1 MGIPA
6 TIANAVQTT
15 QTWLNELCDNG
26 ELADTSEA
34 VAVLRSVLHQL
45 RDHLTLKDA
54 VDLSAQL
61 STLPPQQRAALEHD
75 RGAAGSRH
83 RRIDLETFPECRA
96 NGTCR

>member
-45 RDHLTLKDA
+45 RDHLTLKEA
-54 VDLSAQL
+54 VDLSAAAHDRPRNVFRGMATEKGSRQCAHK
-61 STLPPQQRAALEHD
+61 AAL
-75 RGAAGSRH
+75 H
-83 RRIDLETFPECRA
+83 R
-96 NGTCR
+96 

>member
-45 RDHLTLKDA
+45 RDHLDSPRK
-54 VDLSAQL
+54 Q
-61 STLPPQQRAALEHD
+61 ST
-75 RGAAGSRH
+75 
-83 RRIDLETFPECRA
+83 
-96 NGTCR
+96 